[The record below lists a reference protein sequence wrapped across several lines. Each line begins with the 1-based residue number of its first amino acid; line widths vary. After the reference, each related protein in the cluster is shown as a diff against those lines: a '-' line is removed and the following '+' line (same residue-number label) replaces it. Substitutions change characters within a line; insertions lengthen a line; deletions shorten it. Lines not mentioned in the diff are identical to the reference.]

1 MKIPKKWLDH
11 GFRHHSNKEQPFGGT
26 VTNQRKRGLG
36 MEVNGEKVD
45 RGGKRTED
53 KDYFSKVCFCRS
65 LWPLSLSEVIKA
77 VFLLI
82 QESGEGHLHE
92 GNFVLCL

>member
-1 MKIPKKWLDH
+1 MDLDTILTK
-11 GFRHHSNKEQPFGGT
+11 SNFGGT

-45 RGGKRTED
+45 IGGKRTED

-65 LWPLSLSEVIKA
+65 LWPLSLR
-77 VFLLI
+77 
-82 QESGEGHLHE
+82 
-92 GNFVLCL
+92 